1 MKTTLDLNDDLLA
14 QAKAQAALERTSLTR
29 LIEDG
34 LTLRLRKTPSARP
47 AQVPVIPSFAGG
59 GAIRPGIDPC
69 SNRSLLDACDD
80 DA

>member
-1 MKTTLDLNDDLLA
+1 MKTTLDLNDDLLV
-14 QAKAQAALERTSLTR
+14 QAKAQAALERCSLTR

-34 LTLRLRKTPSARP
+34 LTLRLRKAPSARP
-47 AQVPVIPSFAGG
+47 AQAPVIPSFGGG

-80 DA
+80 DT

>member
-34 LTLRLRKTPSARP
+34 LTLRLRKAPSAQSSRVS
-47 AQVPVIPSFAGG
+47 AIPSFAGG

-69 SNRSLLDACDD
+69 SNRSLLDACGD

>member
-34 LTLRLRKTPSARP
+34 LTLRLRNAPAARP
-47 AQVPVIPSFAGG
+47 IQVPVIPMFGGG
-59 GAIRPGIDPC
+59 GAILPGIDPC